1 MVRLLVSDRQTTKH
15 EKGVIYIISII
26 FGFTPKTTGKGNTMK
41 LFKTATGFEIRNGD
55 KTMVLGEGDMQ
66 RFHSKVSFIEVT
78 RKGLTHDV
86 VRQLALTEIFNEGA
100 KNEGQI

>member
-1 MVRLLVSDRQTTKH
+1 LLVSGHQTTKH
-15 EKGVIYIISII
+15 EKGVVYIISII
-26 FGFTPKTTGKGNTMK
+26 FGFTPKTTEKGNTMK

-55 KTMVLGEGDMQ
+55 KTMVLADADMR
-66 RFHSKVSFIEVT
+66 RFYSKVSFIETT
-78 RKGLTHDV
+78 RKNLGHDV